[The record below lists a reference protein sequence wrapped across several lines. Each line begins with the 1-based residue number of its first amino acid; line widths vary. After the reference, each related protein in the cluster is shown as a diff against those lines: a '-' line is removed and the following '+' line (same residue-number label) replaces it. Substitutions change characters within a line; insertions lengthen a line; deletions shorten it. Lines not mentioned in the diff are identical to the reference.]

1 MSTQP
6 VRSGVRGCAGA
17 LRAECNRERDA
28 GEPGS
33 HLTVTP
39 VRRRAAIV
47 MRPIPST
54 TVLATPGIAEFTI
67 AVAPAIAI
75 VTASAGARTP
85 VASADRAHGTSNSTA
100 LIRMIRS
107 SQSQRAGPGM
117 KIPRTLPSHIVTVL
131 SLRKENSAVA
141 APGEPSKKSRTPAPG
156 WVCGAP
162 RAGQSALTV
171 GHLSQRAPG
180 GTLSGAV
187 AANADG
193 GSPEGSSW

>member
-6 VRSGVRGCAGA
+6 VGSSVRACAGA
-17 LRAECNRERDA
+17 LHAECNRERDA

-67 AVAPAIAI
+67 AVAPAIT
-75 VTASAGARTP
+75 VENASAGARTP
-85 VASADRAHGTSNSTA
+85 VANADRAHGTSNCTA

-117 KIPRTLPSHIVTVL
+117 TIPRTLPFHIVTVL
-131 SLRKENSAVA
+131 PRGKENSAVA
-141 APGEPSKKSRTPAPG
+141 APREPLERFRTPAPG

-162 RAGQSALTV
+162 RPGQSASAV
-171 GHLSQRAPG
+171 GHLSKRAPG
-180 GTLSGAV
+180 GILSGAV
-187 AANADG
+187 AANADAG
-193 GSPEGSSW
+193 PPAGRSW